1 MTSNPVVF
9 CPLNSV
15 SALSPTLCAHSV
27 STDLLNFGAEW
38 QMHCAF
44 VAVHEFLR
52 ANGRMPAP
60 NNEAET
66 AQV

>member
-1 MTSNPVVF
+1 
-9 CPLNSV
+9 
-15 SALSPTLCAHSV
+15 V